1 MSDDPRMVAR
11 FNGGMV
17 DGAKLAQVL
26 RDYPT
31 ATLQIND
38 GWIDVYSDDL
48 PRSHPLNVISDV
60 VQEAWE
66 RGAITDA
73 RFNEASSC
81 LEMLWDKASQL

>member
-1 MSDDPRMVAR
+1 MNDPSMVAQ

-26 RDYPT
+26 REYPT

-48 PRSHPLNVISDV
+48 PRSHPLNVLSDV
-60 VQEAWE
+60 VQVAWE
-66 RGAITDA
+66 KGAISDA

-81 LEMLWDKASQL
+81 LETLWRD